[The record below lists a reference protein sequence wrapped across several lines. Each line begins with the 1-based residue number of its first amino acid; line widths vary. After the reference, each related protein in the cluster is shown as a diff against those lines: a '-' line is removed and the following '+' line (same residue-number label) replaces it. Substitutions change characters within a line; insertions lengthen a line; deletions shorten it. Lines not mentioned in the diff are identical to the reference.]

1 MIYRSEKEHELSI
14 PNLPN
19 MLPVREQINDAV
31 VFRITGSVAA
41 VTGDVVELN
50 GIAAPLGAICEI
62 STMSGRQV
70 RGRVIGFRGV
80 RPLLAPLDSLES
92 VAAGD
97 CVVLLEN
104 HQSLPV
110 GDSLCGRVVDA
121 LGEPIDGV
129 PLPLDLPRARA
140 EQNAPLSLDRPP
152 VDRPFQTGVRVIDGM
167 LTCGCGQRLGI
178 FAGSG
183 VGKSTLLGMIAKVCK
198 ADRIVIGMVGERGRE
213 VKEFLESILGAKGM
227 ERSVVVVATSDKPA
241 AQRVSAA
248 WTATSIAESFRDQG
262 HHVLL
267 LIDSVTRFATAQR
280 ELGLAAGEPPTTR
293 CYPPS
298 VFQSLPK
305 LVERAGCSQKGMITA
320 FYTVLVEGDDPHEPI
335 ADALRGLLDGH
346 LVLSRDLAE
355 EAIYPPVDVLQSISR
370 LQPRLVS
377 RDVLDAVTMIRR
389 CLADHRKNADLI
401 SIGAYK
407 TGSNHQIDE
416 AIEMN
421 NRFREYLSQDWM
433 TETTLVEAQTSLKQL
448 VDSSGCNNSAAE
460 KLPTADDNGINQV
473 MSF

>member
-1 MIYRSEKEHELSI
+1 
-14 PNLPN
+14 
-19 MLPVREQINDAV
+19 
-31 VFRITGSVAA
+31 
-41 VTGDVVELN
+41 
-50 GIAAPLGAICEI
+50 
-62 STMSGRQV
+62 
-70 RGRVIGFRGV
+70 
-80 RPLLAPLDSLES
+80 
-92 VAAGD
+92 
-97 CVVLLEN
+97 
-104 HQSLPV
+104 
-110 GDSLCGRVVDA
+110 
-121 LGEPIDGV
+121 
-129 PLPLDLPRARA
+129 
-140 EQNAPLSLDRPP
+140 
-152 VDRPFQTGVRVIDGM
+152 
-167 LTCGCGQRLGI
+167 
-178 FAGSG
+178 
-183 VGKSTLLGMIAKVCK
+183 MIAKVCK

-293 CYPPS
+293 GYPPS

-421 NRFREYLSQDWM
+421 NRFREYLSQDWR